1 MDCIVHGVAV
11 RHDFDKNKLL
21 QTYDCDKSGVKNNQ
35 FKTVCCKMHVI
46 NMFPE
51 IKELVYN
58 FAY

>member
-1 MDCIVHGVAV
+1 MGLHTV

-21 QTYDCDKSGVKNNQ
+21 QTYDCDKSGIKNNQ